1 MDGDVFPRT
10 LQGGEQEEPF
20 GLQGVLGG
28 ELQTSNGESEITSC
42 KQVLGVQQTGET
54 KDEVRKGVAEELLG
68 ECYQRC

>member
-1 MDGDVFPRT
+1 MDGDVFPWT
-10 LQGGEQEEPF
+10 LQGGEHEEPF